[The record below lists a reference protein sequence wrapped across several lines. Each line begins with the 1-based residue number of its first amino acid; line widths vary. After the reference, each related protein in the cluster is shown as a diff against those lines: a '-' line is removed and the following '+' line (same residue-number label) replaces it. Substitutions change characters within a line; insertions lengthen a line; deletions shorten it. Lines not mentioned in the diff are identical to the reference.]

1 MSVGFGTLALFL
13 PQAKYATFPSL
24 IVSLNLFPY
33 LSNEFIELGGLE
45 MEISWSSA
53 LLCAR
58 WRTRFVIDVGS
69 VTLLLRKLASKRDPE
84 RQHFCNA
91 AACIVSALGCPGIST
106 RYLIWCL

>member
-13 PQAKYATFPSL
+13 PQAKYAIFSSL

-33 LSNEFIELGGLE
+33 LSNEFIELGCLE

-53 LLCAR
+53 LLCAC

-69 VTLLLRKLASKRDPE
+69 VTLLLRKVWPVKEMPRDSIFVTLMPAS
-84 RQHFCNA
+84 
-91 AACIVSALGCPGIST
+91 SL
-106 RYLIWCL
+106 L

>member
-13 PQAKYATFPSL
+13 PQAKYAIFPSL

-53 LLCAR
+53 PLCAC
-58 WRTRFVIDVGS
+58 WRTRFVINVGS
-69 VTLLLRKLASKRDPE
+69 VTLLLRKVWPVKEIPRD
-84 RQHFCNA
+84 
-91 AACIVSALGCPGIST
+91 SISVT
-106 RYLIWCL
+106 LPPTSSPL

>member
-33 LSNEFIELGGLE
+33 LSNELIELGGLE

-53 LLCAR
+53 LLCAC

-69 VTLLLRKLASKRDPE
+69 ATLLLRKLWPVKEIPRDSTFVTPLPAS
-84 RQHFCNA
+84 
-91 AACIVSALGCPGIST
+91 SL
-106 RYLIWCL
+106 L